1 MLEIYKKELKY
12 FFTSMMGYVFIALFL
27 LAAGYVSSRMNLY
40 VGYANFEYVLSS
52 YMTLL
57 FIVLAPI
64 LTMRIMA
71 EERRSKT
78 DQLLL
83 TSPLSV
89 EKIIFG
95 KYFAVATVFLVVVA
109 VLMIYPLI
117 LSSYG
122 EVSFRT
128 AYVGILGFALLGL
141 TLLALGTFIST
152 CLENQVIAAVVSFF
166 SVLLLY
172 FISDIASMFP
182 SSNRSAILILSV
194 LLLLVC
200 LLVYWMLRNIIV
212 ASAIFVIGEAALILV
227 YKLHQ
232 SFFDGIVVKIFS
244 WLSVMDRYQTFMN
257 NSLDLSSVIYLLS
270 FTYLFLFL
278 SIQSIK
284 KRRWR

>member
-1 MLEIYKKELKY
+1 
-12 FFTSMMGYVFIALFL
+12 
-27 LAAGYVSSRMNLY
+27 
-40 VGYANFEYVLSS
+40 
-52 YMTLL
+52 
-57 FIVLAPI
+57 
-64 LTMRIMA
+64 
-71 EERRSKT
+71 
-78 DQLLL
+78 
-83 TSPLSV
+83 
-89 EKIIFG
+89 
-95 KYFAVATVFLVVVA
+95 
-109 VLMIYPLI
+109 
-117 LSSYG
+117 
-122 EVSFRT
+122 
-128 AYVGILGFALLGL
+128 
-141 TLLALGTFIST
+141 
-152 CLENQVIAAVVSFF
+152 
-166 SVLLLY
+166 
-172 FISDIASMFP
+172 MFP